1 MRNLMHANFIRYIS
15 RLSTLIAFMISLTLG
30 LVTAFDSSK
39 ESYVNGIKNEYF
51 SPELQYLLFVFF
63 LAVIVSVV
71 NIGSEFAAG
80 TIRNKLVSGYTKMEI
95 FFSELILSL
104 VFSVILFILYYL
116 PFLVKGWKYLGNL
129 DYILEV
135 TALLLLSILSL
146 TVFAVFL
153 CFLTENRIIAVV
165 IGIMVVVVMLMSAD
179 AVAKRLKEP
188 QYNQETIYGDGSSM
202 LVTGNGV
209 IRTFSDNAGTDDVGV
224 KEIRDI
230 PNPKY
235 VDGIFRKV
243 LSFALEINCF
253 QRIKD
258 SIEFFNRQNMLK
270 YGESGLPD
278 DIAKDIALEYEKL
291 NEETVDKIRLE
302 MIYNVLLIVAFA
314 SVGVLIFRKKNIR

>member
-39 ESYVNGIKNEYF
+39 ESYVNGIKNDYF

-95 FFSELILSL
+95 FFSELILSII
-104 VFSVILFILYYL
+104 FSVILFILYYL
-116 PFLVKGWKYLGNL
+116 PFIVKGWKYLGDL

-179 AVAKRLKEP
+179 AVEKRLKEP
-188 QYNQETIYGDGSSM
+188 QYNQETIYEDGSRM
-202 LVTGNGV
+202 LVMGNGV
-209 IRTFSDNAGTDDVGV
+209 IRTFSDNAITDDVGV

-253 QRIKD
+253 QRIMD

-278 DIAKDIALEYEKL
+278 DIAKDIALEYERL
-291 NEETVDKIRLE
+291 NEETVDKIGLE
-302 MIYNVLLIVAFA
+302 MVYNVLLIVAFA

>member
-1 MRNLMHANFIRYIS
+1 MRNLMHANFIRYIN

-39 ESYVNGIKNEYF
+39 ESYVNGIKNDYF

-71 NIGSEFAAG
+71 NIGSEFASGA
-80 TIRNKLVSGYTKMEI
+80 IRNKLVSGYTKMEI

-104 VFSVILFILYYL
+104 IFSVILFILYYL
-116 PFLVKGWKYLGNL
+116 PFLVKGWKYLGDL
-129 DYILEV
+129 DYILGV

-146 TVFAVFL
+146 TAFAVFL

-165 IGIMVVVVMLMSAD
+165 IGIMVVVIMLMSAD

-188 QYNQETIYGDGSSM
+188 QYNQETIYEDGSRM
-202 LVTGNGV
+202 LVMGNGA
-209 IRTFSDNAGTDDVGV
+209 IRTFSDNAITDDVGV

-278 DIAKDIALEYEKL
+278 NIAEDIVSEYERL
-291 NEETVDKIRLE
+291 NEETVDKIGLE

>member
-39 ESYVNGIKNEYF
+39 ESYVNGIKNDYF

-104 VFSVILFILYYL
+104 IFSVILFILYYL
-116 PFLVKGWKYLGNL
+116 PFIVKGWKYLGDL
-129 DYILEV
+129 DYILGV

-179 AVAKRLKEP
+179 AVEKRLKEP
-188 QYNQETIYGDGSSM
+188 QYNQETIYEDGSRM
-202 LVTGNGV
+202 LVMGNGV
-209 IRTFSDNAGTDDVGV
+209 IRTFSDNAITDDVGV

-270 YGESGLPD
+270 YGESGLPHNIAE
-278 DIAKDIALEYEKL
+278 DIVSEYERL
-291 NEETVDKIRLE
+291 NEETVDKIGLE
-302 MIYNVLLIVAFA
+302 MVYNVLLIVAFA

>member
-1 MRNLMHANFIRYIS
+1 MRNLMHANFIRYIN

-39 ESYVNGIKNEYF
+39 ESYVNGIKNDYF

-71 NIGSEFAAG
+71 NIGSEFASGA
-80 TIRNKLVSGYTKMEI
+80 IRNKLVSGYTKMEI

-104 VFSVILFILYYL
+104 IFSVILFILYYL
-116 PFLVKGWKYLGNL
+116 PFLVKGWKYLGDL
-129 DYILEV
+129 DYILGV

-146 TVFAVFL
+146 TAFAVFL

-165 IGIMVVVVMLMSAD
+165 IGIMVVVIMLMSAD

-188 QYNQETIYGDGSSM
+188 QYNQETIYEDGSRM
-202 LVTGNGV
+202 LVMGNGA
-209 IRTFSDNAGTDDVGV
+209 IRTFSDNAITDDVGV